1 MDTGDKQVRAAI
13 KGTFLILFLLQ
24 VSLAQGARAVTRLD
38 GVAFKENN
46 RWWDI
51 PVITVI
57 GAAVGGAAA
66 SAVATSW
73 LIARR
78 GAAVA
83 VVPGLV
89 CRTWLDG
96 ERAESM
102 KALTGV
108 AAVIVVVISHDDQR

>member
-1 MDTGDKQVRAAI
+1 MDTSDKQIGAGI
-13 KGTFLILFLLQ
+13 SGTFLVLILLQ
-24 VSLAQGARAVTRLD
+24 VSLAQGARAMISLD
-38 GVAFKENN
+38 GVTFKGSELMI
-46 RWWDI
+46 DI

-66 SAVATSW
+66 SAVAR

-89 CRTWLDG
+89 CRSWLDR

-102 KALTGV
+102 KALTSV
-108 AAVIVVVISHDDQR
+108 AAVIVVVISHDG